1 MVHLMLP
8 TQLNQGRRHTQY
20 KDGLNMDATSQ
31 AGHNNRALHPSK
43 P

>member
-1 MVHLMLP
+1 MPPAKLKP
-8 TQLNQGRRHTQY
+8 GRRHTHH
-20 KDGLNMDATSQ
+20 KDGINMDTTSQ